1 MISCHDMISCFYE
14 WVAIVD
20 DVVCLFYH
28 VLPYSTSFRPNR
40 QLACRPIL
48 PFCASPQTC
57 HEEALAGTPPKM
69 AGLAVVVRAKKQLL
83 KRAVQQPRIPPWSN
97 APTKNR
103 GLESYEES
111 HEEAYEEAYAEAYE
125 EACEEDHEEALE

>member
-1 MISCHDMISCFYE
+1 MISCFYE

-48 PFCASPQTC
+48 PFPAYESR
-57 HEEALAGTPPKM
+57 EEGLAGTPPKM

-83 KRAVQQPRIPPWSN
+83 KRAVQQPQTPPWSN

-111 HEEAYEEAYAEAYE
+111 HEEAYEEAYAEACE

>member
-40 QLACRPIL
+40 QLADTVPPLRP
-48 PFCASPQTC
+48 AYESR
-57 HEEALAGTPPKM
+57 EEGLAGIPQKM

>member
-1 MISCHDMISCFYE
+1 MSGLRLLMMLCAYSTMFCPILPHLGPIAN
-14 WVAIVD
+14 WPAG
-20 DVVCLFYH
+20 LFYH
-28 VLPYSTSFRPNR
+28 FVPPLRPAYESR
-40 QLACRPIL
+40 
-48 PFCASPQTC
+48 
-57 HEEALAGTPPKM
+57 EEGLAGTPPKM